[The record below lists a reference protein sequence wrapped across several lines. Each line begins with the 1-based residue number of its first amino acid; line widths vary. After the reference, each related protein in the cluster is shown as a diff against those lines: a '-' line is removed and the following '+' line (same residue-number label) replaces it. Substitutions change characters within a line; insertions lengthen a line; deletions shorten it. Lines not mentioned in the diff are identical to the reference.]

1 MRVAYGLPRI
11 TSFDQI
17 TSDKAVQASLASTYG
32 SVDNIDLWI
41 GGLAEDHLPNTSMGA
56 TFTAI
61 LVDQFS
67 RVRDGDRFWY
77 QNSLSEK
84 MVRDIENT
92 SMADIIR
99 RNTELTKLQADVFF
113 FNESTVMIDETA
125 AQNGQSG
132 NNNDEENQP
141 AEVCT
146 QPNCRPPHRPHHGK
160 PGHKPNDGNH

>member
-1 MRVAYGLPRI
+1 
-11 TSFDQI
+11 
-17 TSDKAVQASLASTYG
+17 
-32 SVDNIDLWI
+32 
-41 GGLAEDHLPNTSMGA
+41 MGA

-92 SMADIIR
+92 SMTDIIR

-113 FNESTVMIDETA
+113 FNESTVMIDKA
-125 AQNGQSG
+125 APESTDRPDSQNGSQG
-132 NNNDEENQP
+132 NGHQNGHPPSPAAIEACANLTENSACSFIGRNQNTVNGSCQVVQNSQLTCAP
-141 AEVCT
+141 A
-146 QPNCRPPHRPHHGK
+146 NSS
-160 PGHKPNDGNH
+160 HKP